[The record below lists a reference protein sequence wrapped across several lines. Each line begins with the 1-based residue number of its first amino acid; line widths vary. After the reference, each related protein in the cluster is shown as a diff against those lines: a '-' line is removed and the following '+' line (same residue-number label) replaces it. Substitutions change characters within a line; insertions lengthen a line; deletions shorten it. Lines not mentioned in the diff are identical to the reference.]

1 MQVFILRISFKHNP
15 DYNLY
20 LKIYLF
26 KFIVPADNQIIAQ
39 AESLFDSDTAH
50 IELRKSKT
58 GKFVSISA
66 KEMMMNVDSVIERYE
81 EAVKIPGLMAL

>member
-1 MQVFILRISFKHNP
+1 MSQNPWKGLREKLEKRDWP
-15 DYNLY
+15 E
-20 LKIYLF
+20 IYLF

-81 EAVKIPGLMAL
+81 EAVKIPGFMAL

>member
-1 MQVFILRISFKHNP
+1 MSQNHWKGLREKLEERNWP
-15 DYNLY
+15 E
-20 LKIYLF
+20 IYLF

-39 AESLFDSDTAH
+39 AESLFDSDTAQ

>member
-1 MQVFILRISFKHNP
+1 MSQNPWNGLREKLEDRNWP
-15 DYNLY
+15 E
-20 LKIYLF
+20 IYLF

-39 AESLFDSDTAH
+39 AESLFDSDTAQ

-58 GKFVSISA
+58 GKFVYISA

>member
-1 MQVFILRISFKHNP
+1 MSKNPWKGLREKLEKRDWP
-15 DYNLY
+15 E
-20 LKIYLF
+20 IYLF

>member
-1 MQVFILRISFKHNP
+1 MSQNPWKGLREKLEKRDWP
-15 DYNLY
+15 E
-20 LKIYLF
+20 IYLF

-66 KEMMMNVDSVIERYE
+66 KEMMMNVDSVIER
-81 EAVKIPGLMAL
+81 